1 MVGVLRV
8 DSFPGRR
15 GKPLLGRSGPMGI
28 GVSPERPALFS
39 GPCPTDPLQIFLVSI
54 VVRSPR
60 STLSRQPKESPV
72 VPALCSPVRRPSA
85 PEYRD
90 AIKAA
95 KLHPTDERILL
106 QIAKGLWKTDSL
118 ERVLDDEWICK
129 GARVSSSTFYRRLPA
144 LIAAG
149 WVVKVGRR
157 SGARRTNSL
166 YRATIPQPVAP
177 AAPPAPEPVELMDA
191 IVVQLADV
199 RAQMDVWTLPFAPVD
214 ASPAEWC
221 WADPL
226 DFYPALPARR
236 STCSV
241 SSSRGLEVRG
251 GESCSPSSRPCTTTL
266 RRRHRRTGAATTGSP
281 SWRRSALMRSG
292 TAWTHRRPRAGGARR
307 SRSSAVLGDDDE
319 DVLPAQGGSAH
330 HLRRS

>member
-1 MVGVLRV
+1 M
-8 DSFPGRR
+8 
-15 GKPLLGRSGPMGI
+15 
-28 GVSPERPALFS
+28 
-39 GPCPTDPLQIFLVSI
+39 
-54 VVRSPR
+54 
-60 STLSRQPKESPV
+60 

-226 DFYPALPARR
+226 DFYPALQGAALDVLGEFVARPGSPGRGKLLAKLKAVYDDVARR
-236 STCSV
+236 QPPDW
-241 SSSRGLEVRG
+241 RGEDWFAELASLCADAIRHG
-251 GESCSPSSRPCTTTL
+251 LDAPTPATRWSYAFAQLGRLGE
-266 RRRHRRTGAATTGSP
+266 
-281 SWRRSALMRSG
+281 
-292 TAWTHRRPRAGGARR
+292 
-307 SRSSAVLGDDDE
+307 DDDAYYQLKA
-319 DVLPAQGGSAH
+319 VRRIISSPVGLSFKMKTLPAA
-330 HLRRS
+330 